1 MTLDLD
7 FADVRAYPPES
18 YPGIMVFRVPRQHTS
33 LLTSILRRVTPLL
46 NQEPVKRHL
55 WIVEENRVRIRG
67 GEDESEWSRL
77 RIKMPLVVKSAM
89 RLSRSFCI
97 GQWDDHR

>member
-1 MTLDLD
+1 MEAMTVLDEGLGGALDQRILEQCLEEDRVLMTLDLD

-18 YPGIMVFRVPRQHTS
+18 YPGIMVFRVPRQDTS

-46 NQEPVKRHL
+46 NQESVKRHL

-67 GEDESEWSRL
+67 GEDESE
-77 RIKMPLVVKSAM
+77 
-89 RLSRSFCI
+89 
-97 GQWDDHR
+97 